1 MYGSLSLNSIIS
13 LFNLEKCLKDFEKK
27 KKNGAVIKLLKVIFQ
42 TFQKLL
48 HKKISEYYD
57 F

>member
-1 MYGSLSLNSIIS
+1 MYGSFSLNSITS
-13 LFNLEKCLKDFEKK
+13 LFNLEKCLKDFEK